1 MRDIRIR
8 SQFEAVYLF
17 HRAVADIDKR
27 SGIGIT
33 ARVLT
38 AGMFVEQGY
47 FAPSVVEE
55 AGQAGMIDLGA
66 VCLVCKFEVETS
78 RIEVLIDAC
87 GVEPMVVDGS

>member
-1 MRDIRIR
+1 M
-8 SQFEAVYLF
+8 QFKAVIAPMLIAAVGIILSIDVYKRQVYLF

-55 AGQAGMIDLGA
+55 AGQAL
-66 VCLVCKFEVETS
+66 S
-78 RIEVLIDAC
+78 LIHI
-87 GVEPMVVDGS
+87 